1 MLARDFVGFTLGALR
16 ARRGRS
22 LLTLLGIAI
31 GVAAV
36 VLLTAIGEGVHRFV
50 LAEFTQFGSNLIGIS
65 PGKTSTMG
73 MSGALVSNVRP
84 LALADAQALA
94 RVPGVTAVVPMVQGN
109 AAVEAS
115 LAGDGGGD
123 GGGHGQG
130 GSRTRRSMVL
140 GVGSQVPQVWQMRPA
155 IGRFLPAEEA
165 GARAFA
171 VLGATLRR
179 ELFGAASPLGARI
192 RIGGE
197 PYRVIGVMEPKGQML
212 GFDLD
217 DTVFIP
223 VERALGMFD
232 RSSLMEID
240 LLYGPD
246 HEGDTVAARAKVLL
260 KRRHGAEDFTVTT
273 QDQMLDVLGSV
284 LDVLTA
290 AVGALGGIS
299 LAVGGIGILTIMTIA
314 VRERRREIGLLRALG
329 AARGQILLLFLGEAV
344 LLASLGGLTGLV
356 VGAGGAWLIG
366 AAVPALPTRVA
377 WDFVLLAEV
386 TAALI
391 GLGAGVLPALAA
403 ARLDPVEALRDE

>member
-1 MLARDFVGFTLGALR
+1 
-16 ARRGRS
+16 
-22 LLTLLGIAI
+22 
-31 GVAAV
+31 
-36 VLLTAIGEGVHRFV
+36 
-50 LAEFTQFGSNLIGIS
+50 
-65 PGKTSTMG
+65 
-73 MSGALVSNVRP
+73 
-84 LALADAQALA
+84 
-94 RVPGVTAVVPMVQGN
+94 MVQGN
-109 AAVEAS
+109 AAVETAA
-115 LAGDGGGD
+115 AGS
-123 GGGHGQG
+123 
-130 GSRTRRSMVL
+130 SRSRRCMVL

-155 IGRFLPAEEA
+155 IGRFLPDEEA

-171 VLGATLRR
+171 VLGAKLRH
-179 ELFGAASPLGARI
+179 ELFGPPSPLGARV

-223 VERALGMFD
+223 VERALAMFD
-232 RSSLMEID
+232 RDSLMEID
-240 LLYGPD
+240 LLYSAGED
-246 HEGDTVAARAKVLL
+246 GADIAARAKTLL
-260 KRRHGAEDFTVTT
+260 ERRHGAEDFTITT

-299 LAVGGIGILTIMTIA
+299 LVVGGIGILTVMTIA

-329 AARGQILLLFLGEAV
+329 AARGQILVLFLGEAV
-344 LLASLGGLTGLV
+344 LLASLGGLAGLV
-356 VGAGGAWLIG
+356 AGTAGAWLIG
-366 AAVPALPTRVA
+366 AAVPALPTRTA

-386 TAALI
+386 TAALV